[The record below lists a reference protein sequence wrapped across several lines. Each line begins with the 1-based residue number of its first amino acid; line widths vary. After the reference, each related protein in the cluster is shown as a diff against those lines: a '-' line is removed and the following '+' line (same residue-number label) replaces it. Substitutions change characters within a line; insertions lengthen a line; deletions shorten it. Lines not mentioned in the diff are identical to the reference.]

1 MVSLK
6 RIALATVCASVVIQF
21 GFDLTNQVFA
31 EQITTATY
39 NIHGAPLPP
48 QLEEWINTRRHLVFQ
63 SIDTKQPDF
72 MGFQEAY
79 ARNVNSEGIT
89 QQSTLGELFENTK
102 WEFLSWEAENEYN
115 MNPIIVNTDRFD
127 IVASGVFVVNIET
140 FLGTEGWKQ
149 FYKLHLFFH
158 QSNHVFE
165 PERYVSWVIA
175 DDSLDGERI
184 AFLTT
189 HYETFIGWNNHG
201 PEYDKLFLIFS
212 DLVNSVF
219 GYISE
224 QVLEHVQT
232 LNENYGALHT
242 VIGGDFET
250 PDPELPA
257 QQVYTNAGYLET
269 WRFMYGD
276 AMRPTMGIDNLFVHP
291 DLFTINDS
299 YYDLASYTNDASD
312 HKPLY
317 ADVTVIQ
324 NICSADIDNSGEVN
338 VTDLLAV
345 IASWGAC
352 DMCTADINDDGFV
365 NVSDLLII
373 IASWGPC

>member
-1 MVSLK
+1 MSLK
-6 RIALATVCASVVIQF
+6 RIALATVCASATIQI

-48 QLEEWINTRRHLVFQ
+48 QLELWINTRRHLVFQ
-63 SIDTKQPDF
+63 SITTKQPDF

-165 PERYVSWVIA
+165 PERYVSWVVA
-175 DDSLDGERI
+175 DDSLDSGRI

-201 PEYDKLFLIFS
+201 PEYDKLFLVFS

-224 QVLEHVQT
+224 QVLQHVQT
-232 LNENYGALHT
+232 LNENYGALSA

-257 QQVYTNAGYLET
+257 QRVYTDAGYLET

-291 DLFTINDS
+291 DVITINDS
-299 YYDLASYTNDASD
+299 YYDQASYTIDASD

-324 NICSADIDNSGEVN
+324 NVCIADIDNNGEVN

-345 IASWGAC
+345 IDSWGAC

>member
-1 MVSLK
+1 MSLK
-6 RIALATVCASVVIQF
+6 RIALATVCASATIQI

-31 EQITTATY
+31 EQLTTATY
-39 NIHGAPLPP
+39 NIHGAPLPL
-48 QLEEWINTRRHLVFQ
+48 QLELWINTRRHLVFQ
-63 SIDTKQPDF
+63 SITTKQPDF

-165 PERYVSWVIA
+165 PERYVSWVVA
-175 DDSLDGERI
+175 DDSLDSGRI

-201 PEYDKLFLIFS
+201 PEYDKLFLVFS

-224 QVLEHVQT
+224 QVLQHVQT
-232 LNENYGALHT
+232 LNENYGALSA

-257 QQVYTNAGYLET
+257 QRVYTDAGYLET
-269 WRFMYGD
+269 WRGD

-291 DLFTINDS
+291 DVITINDS
-299 YYDLASYTNDASD
+299 YYDQASYTIDASD

-324 NICSADIDNSGEVN
+324 NVCIADIDNNGEVN

-345 IASWGAC
+345 IDSWGAC

>member
-1 MVSLK
+1 MLRFKQGVYSVFITSLVSFNGFVFTTQA
-6 RIALATVCASVVIQF
+6 IAEPITV
-21 GFDLTNQVFA
+21 
-31 EQITTATY
+31 ATY

-63 SIDTKQPDF
+63 SIETKQPDF

-79 ARNVNSEGIT
+79 ARNTNSEGIT
-89 QQSTLGELFENTK
+89 QQSTLGELFEDTK
-102 WEFLSWEAENEYN
+102 WQFLSWEAENEYN

-127 IVASGVFVVNIET
+127 IVATGVFVVNVET

-158 QSNHVFE
+158 QSSHYFE
-165 PERYVSWVIA
+165 PERYVSWVVA
-175 DDSLDGERI
+175 DDSLDGGRI
-184 AFLTT
+184 VFLTT

-201 PEYDKLFLIFS
+201 SEYDKLFLVFS

-250 PDPELPA
+250 PDPQLPA
-257 QQVYTNAGYLET
+257 QHVYEDEGYVET
-269 WRFMYGD
+269 WRHINGN

-291 DLFTINDS
+291 DLWTINDS
-299 YYDLASYTNDASD
+299 YYDQESYTNDASD

-324 NICSADIDNSGEVN
+324 IFCSADVDNSGEVN

-345 IASWGAC
+345 IDSWGSC
-352 DMCTADINDDGFV
+352 DMCSADINGDGV
-365 NVSDLLII
+365 VDVSDLLVII
-373 IASWGPC
+373 GSWGPC

>member
-1 MVSLK
+1 MSLK
-6 RIALATVCASVVIQF
+6 RIALVSVCTSVTIQI

-48 QLEEWINTRRHLVFQ
+48 QLEEWVNTRRHLVFQ
-63 SIDTKQPDF
+63 SITTMQPDF

-165 PERYVSWVIA
+165 PERYVSWVVA
-175 DDSLDGERI
+175 DDSLDSGRI

-201 PEYDKLFLIFS
+201 PEYDKLFLVFS

-224 QVLEHVQT
+224 QVLQHVQT
-232 LNENYGALHT
+232 LNENYGALSA

-257 QQVYTNAGYLET
+257 QRVYTDAGYLET
-269 WRFMYGD
+269 WRFIYGD

-291 DLFTINDS
+291 DVITINDS
-299 YYDLASYTNDASD
+299 YYDQASYTDDASD

-324 NICSADIDNSGEVN
+324 NVCIADIDNNGEVN

-345 IASWGAC
+345 IDSWGAC

-365 NVSDLLII
+365 NVSDLLVII
-373 IASWGPC
+373 GSWGPC

>member
-1 MVSLK
+1 MKFNHISAIVITSVISHFGIDFTTSA
-6 RIALATVCASVVIQF
+6 IAEPLTV
-21 GFDLTNQVFA
+21 
-31 EQITTATY
+31 ATY
-39 NIHGAPLPP
+39 NIRGAPLPP
-48 QLEEWINTRRHLVFQ
+48 QLELWINTRRHLVFQ

-165 PERYVSWVIA
+165 PERYVSWVVA
-175 DDSLDGERI
+175 DDFLDGGRI

-201 PEYDKLFLIFS
+201 SEYNKLFLIFS

-291 DLFTINDS
+291 DVLTINDS
-299 YYDLASYTNDASD
+299 YYDQASYTNDASD

-324 NICSADIDNSGEVN
+324 NVCSADIDNSGEVN

-345 IASWGAC
+345 IDSWGAC
-352 DMCTADINDDGFV
+352 DMCTTDINGDGFV
-365 NVSDLLII
+365 NVSDLLIV

>member
-48 QLEEWINTRRHLVFQ
+48 QLEEWVNTRRHLVFQ
-63 SIDTKQPDF
+63 SITTKQPDF

-165 PERYVSWVIA
+165 PERYVSWVVA
-175 DDSLDGERI
+175 DDSLDSGRI

-201 PEYDKLFLIFS
+201 PEYDKLFLVFS

-224 QVLEHVQT
+224 QVLQHVQT
-232 LNENYGALHT
+232 LNENYGALSA

-257 QQVYTNAGYLET
+257 QRVYTDAGYLET
-269 WRFMYGD
+269 WRFIYGD

-291 DLFTINDS
+291 DVITINDS
-299 YYDLASYTNDASD
+299 YYDQASYTDDASD

-324 NICSADIDNSGEVN
+324 NVCIADIDNNGEVN

-345 IASWGAC
+345 IDSWGAC

>member
-21 GFDLTNQVFA
+21 GFDFTNQVFA

-39 NIHGAPLPP
+39 NIRGAHLPP

-127 IVASGVFVVNIET
+127 IVATGVFVVNVET

-175 DDSLDGERI
+175 DDSLDGGRV

-201 PEYDKLFLIFS
+201 SEYDKLFLIFS

-291 DLFTINDS
+291 DVFTINDS

-317 ADVTVIQ
+317 ADVTAIQ
-324 NICSADIDNSGEVN
+324 NVCSADIDNSGEVN

>member
-1 MVSLK
+1 MSLK
-6 RIALATVCASVVIQF
+6 RIALATVCASATIQI

-31 EQITTATY
+31 EQLTTATY
-39 NIHGAPLPP
+39 NIHGAPLPL
-48 QLEEWINTRRHLVFQ
+48 QLELWINTRRHLVFQ
-63 SIDTKQPDF
+63 SITTKQPDF

-165 PERYVSWVIA
+165 PERYVSWVVA
-175 DDSLDGERI
+175 DDSLDSGRI

-201 PEYDKLFLIFS
+201 PEYDKLFLVFS

-224 QVLEHVQT
+224 QVLQHVQT
-232 LNENYGALHT
+232 LNENYGALSA

-257 QQVYTNAGYLET
+257 QRVYTDAGYLET
-269 WRFMYGD
+269 WRFIYGD

-291 DLFTINDS
+291 DVIIINDS
-299 YYDLASYTNDASD
+299 YYDQASYTIDASD

-324 NICSADIDNSGEVN
+324 NVCIADIDNNGEVN

-345 IASWGAC
+345 IDSWGAC

>member
-1 MVSLK
+1 MLRFKQGVYSIFITSLVSFNGFVFTTQA
-6 RIALATVCASVVIQF
+6 IAEPVTA
-21 GFDLTNQVFA
+21 
-31 EQITTATY
+31 ATY

-63 SIDTKQPDF
+63 SIEAKQPDF

-79 ARNVNSEGIT
+79 ARNNNSEGIT
-89 QQSTLGELFENTK
+89 QQSTLGELFEDTK
-102 WEFLSWEAENEYN
+102 WQFLSWESENEYN

-127 IVASGVFVVNIET
+127 IVATGVFVVNVET
-140 FLGTEGWKQ
+140 FLGTKGWKQ
-149 FYKLHLFFH
+149 FFKLHLFFH
-158 QSNHVFE
+158 QSSHYFE
-165 PERYVSWVIA
+165 PERYVSWVVA
-175 DDSLDGERI
+175 DDSLDGGRI

-250 PDPELPA
+250 PDHELPA
-257 QQVYTNAGYLET
+257 QHVYEEAGYAET
-269 WRFMYGD
+269 WRHINGD

-291 DLFTINDS
+291 DVFTINDS
-299 YYDLASYTNDASD
+299 YYDQASYTNDASD

-365 NVSDLLII
+365 NVSDLLIV

>member
-6 RIALATVCASVVIQF
+6 RIALATVCTSIVIQI

-31 EQITTATY
+31 EQLTTATY
-39 NIHGAPLPP
+39 NIRGAPLPP
-48 QLEEWINTRRHLVFQ
+48 QLELWINTRRHLVFQ
-63 SIDTKQPDF
+63 SITTKQPDF

-165 PERYVSWVIA
+165 PERYVSWVVA
-175 DDSLDGERI
+175 DDSLDSGRI

-201 PEYDKLFLIFS
+201 PEYDKLFLVFS

-224 QVLEHVQT
+224 QVLQHVQT
-232 LNENYGALHT
+232 LNENYGALSA

-257 QQVYTNAGYLET
+257 QRVYTDAGYLET

-291 DLFTINDS
+291 DVITINDS
-299 YYDLASYTNDASD
+299 YYDQASYTIDASD

-324 NICSADIDNSGEVN
+324 NVCIADIDNNGEVN

-345 IASWGAC
+345 IDSWGAC

>member
-1 MVSLK
+1 MKFNYISAIVITSVISHFGIDFSTSA
-6 RIALATVCASVVIQF
+6 IAEPLTV
-21 GFDLTNQVFA
+21 
-31 EQITTATY
+31 ATY
-39 NIHGAPLPP
+39 NIRGAPLPP
-48 QLEEWINTRRHLVFQ
+48 QLELWINTRRHLVFQ

-79 ARNVNSEGIT
+79 ARNVNSKGIT

-127 IVASGVFVVNIET
+127 IVASGVFVVNFET
-140 FLGTEGWKQ
+140 FLGTDGWKQ
-149 FYKLHLFFH
+149 FYELHAFFH
-158 QSNHVFE
+158 QSSHFLG
-165 PERYVSWVIA
+165 PERYVNWVVA
-175 DDSLDGERI
+175 DDTLDGGRV
-184 AFLTT
+184 AFLTS

-212 DLVNSVF
+212 DIVNSAF
-219 GYISE
+219 GYASE
-224 QVLEHVQT
+224 QILLHAQT
-232 LNENYGALHT
+232 LDDNYGVNEAI
-242 VIGGDFET
+242 IGGDFET
-250 PDPELPA
+250 PDHELPA
-257 QQVYTNAGYLET
+257 QHVYEEAGYAET
-269 WRFMYGD
+269 WRHINGD

-291 DLFTINDS
+291 DVFTINDS
-299 YYDLASYTNDASD
+299 YYDQASYTNDASD

-324 NICSADIDNSGEVN
+324 NVCVADIDNSGEVN

-345 IASWGAC
+345 IDSWGAC